1 MSSLRGKKKPSKSP
15 SGKDAGTSG
24 KSHKTADLSETSLPL
39 EGKVIY
45 LDIQKKSQKVIN
57 QLKSDLVDLGATVEP
72 FLSKDITHMFS
83 DRPEAKE
90 LSRATAFPSG
100 ASPAV
105 STPSPF
111 QHWKGS
117 GATDS
122 PDPSSTARMITRGRA
137 IANKADTSSKTRG
150 STDVLNNAR
159 NMGIPIKCLDK
170 VLTYVERE
178 KEKLA
183 GAGLLPKAKGDSPRQ
198 RANKKE
204 RQLQRY
210 FLKVED
216 NSRRFRPSTREMD
229 VWPRVVVDST
239 NTLSPFT
246 ERVPNQDEDRHVQP
260 PPPAQT
266 TPRRADQAEGS
277 KNTPK
282 PSKKPARKKKTTPN
296 LQVQG
301 KVRGYCECCRERY
314 SDLDQHV
321 ESSGHQ
327 YFVKNQS
334 NYTNL
339 DAMINE
345 GPNIDQFLND
355 CLQFQASG
363 QTERTPHDVDEVLLI
378 SEAGQERD
386 VPLAANLHD
395 TSVTPVDKPLTNKKA
410 PLKKHRSP
418 KSSSPRK
425 QKGVAGRSKK
435 RRSSSLSPVLA
446 KTPPP
451 IVEETV
457 GTRLS
462 PRLRSKSPKQ
472 AEDSQEKPKETALRD
487 ETGRGCQRESV
498 IGKESSNMQIETT
511 TQESLAVAT
520 IDSSMCARDVDN
532 ILNPPIT
539 QDASKCTSPERSRQV
554 IADQLSKNNMST
566 PISPRYRLSL
576 TRRRRRALLDMS
588 PQSPPTKKRKGLK
601 GVAEGG
607 ADLGVIDQEPT
618 EADKGKTVT
627 RTSPRRR
634 KISSEGPS
642 HLEEVIVVSSPRKE
656 PSSPKVVTGKTRRK
670 KAGTSEENQV
680 GIEDVTKDQNEK
692 GLSKSSHK
700 PGESEK
706 GGRTSDLGES
716 SNRQGNDNRSTN
728 HSKQIE
734 RPETANSHSTTR
746 EVESQTRHRYI
757 FGSSAPG
764 PLYQTQTVGLAL
776 ENRNFPQGTTNTS
789 TGQPFL
795 GHAHTDFGLNPSR
808 SKAQSKGHSEIT
820 GSEDERI
827 RTIFRSDPVS
837 DGNFEGFSN
846 EEIHE
851 TEMLY
856 DSFNKP
862 DKESMKEK
870 LKNAALDVVYVPSSE
885 LGLPPVEDRSDSDS
899 ESSEGSVEVDI
910 VLQKVE
916 NFPSDGSEWETQV
929 QGFMT
934 KLDTALEVREKQT
947 QQIQEELERQRLE
960 LEGKKAAL
968 ARESSKENQEV
979 MMDQVVPEGGENA
992 NENADDNQRTV
1003 VKTGQT
1009 VDSKRPKGV
1018 GNRDTA
1024 KEAQTGRTLRKR
1036 VKAPTPKKRKEK
1048 PSLPNDTLKS
1058 PTRKQALREISN
1070 TDSPAQRESQPSF
1083 STPKRRLS
1091 QGKRNLPHVT
1101 FSPKISVEDQSII
1114 LDNYVH
1120 DASEGEVSFPKLSS
1134 PAQEGWRVSPVK
1146 HFMTKGKPTTPSKV
1160 GRIRRRSCSSSDY
1173 SRPLLFLRLKVSPS
1187 SRRRSLPNF
1196 PDSPPPSPFKSPKHS
1211 SSASKKSPPIF
1222 ALLYNESN
1230 RRKGLT
1236 TPILVTNRRP
1246 NFSKEILQPSLRLSM
1261 SKRRTRRSSLDK
1273 RMPRTL
1279 AALNLSLP
1287 HIFDVF
1293 EFHDEA
1299 SMDEGEETNDEG
1311 TTPASDGNI
1320 PVKTVECGTQTP
1332 PRKRKPRVGRSR
1344 GSIKTHPAR
1353 RRLCIP
1359 TTESNDMMAGTSFSH
1374 IGTEPSSSIG
1384 KDEPTTQSPFEGSE
1398 LARPFDLPMS
1408 FYM

>member
-1 MSSLRGKKKPSKSP
+1 MSSLRGKKKPSKSL

-260 PPPAQT
+260 PPLAQT

-327 YFVKNQS
+327 YFVQNQS

-378 SEAGQERD
+378 SEAGQDRD
-386 VPLAANLHD
+386 LSLAANLQD

-425 QKGVAGRSKK
+425 QKGVAGRNKK
-435 RRSSSLSPVLA
+435 RRSSLSPVLA

-472 AEDSQEKPKETALRD
+472 AEDSQEKPKETAPRD
-487 ETGRGCQRESV
+487 ETGRVSPVANEE
-498 IGKESSNMQIETT
+498 K
-511 TQESLAVAT
+511 TQGS
-520 IDSSMCARDVDN
+520 ARY
-532 ILNPPIT
+532 
-539 QDASKCTSPERSRQV
+539 E
-554 IADQLSKNNMST
+554 
-566 PISPRYRLSL
+566 
-576 TRRRRRALLDMS
+576 
-588 PQSPPTKKRKGLK
+588 PTKSPHQETKGSK
-601 GVAEGG
+601 GVAEG
-607 ADLGVIDQEPT
+607 ADLGVIDQELT
-618 EADKGKTVT
+618 EANKGKTVT

-634 KISSEGPS
+634 KISSEDPS
-642 HLEEVIVVSSPRKE
+642 HQEEVIVLSSPRKE

-716 SNRQGNDNRSTN
+716 SNRQGNDIRSTN

-820 GSEDERI
+820 GSEDERM

-947 QQIQEELERQRLE
+947 QQIQEELEKQRVE
-960 LEGKKAAL
+960 LEEKKAAL

-979 MMDQVVPEGGENA
+979 MMDQVVPEGDENA
-992 NENADDNQRTV
+992 NVNEDDNQRTV
-1003 VKTGQT
+1003 VKTGQA
-1009 VDSKRPKGV
+1009 VDSKQQKGV

-1036 VKAPTPKKRKEK
+1036 VKAPTLKKRKEK

-1246 NFSKEILQPSLRLSM
+1246 NFSKEILQPSLRLSI